1 MRRNNKLTII
11 FLLVGLIYSCKGA
24 DEEEINL
31 NNEIIYTINDS
42 LTTKII
48 IDSIIRD
55 KTSPIRHCIMD
66 YNHDTLEIS
75 FRYMD
80 DNVFPITDDMVKK
93 TNRFLKVENE
103 KIPIVFNTDFL
114 FIEYDSTI
122 HAEGRSY
129 GYNWMNYAKI
139 KLYPFRTLVSY
150 ENFYFMGGK
159 EVSEKGRKKRL
170 EREKLEGRKE

>member
-1 MRRNNKLTII
+1 MKKNNKLTII
-11 FLLVGLIYSCKGA
+11 FLLVGLIYSCKSA

-31 NNEIIYTINDS
+31 NNEIIYTIKDS

-55 KTSPIRHCIMD
+55 KTNPVRHCIMD
-66 YNHDTLEIS
+66 YNQDTIVLI
-75 FRYMD
+75 FIYLD
-80 DNVFPITDDMVKK
+80 DDIIPLIDDIIKK
-93 TNRFLKVENE
+93 TNRFLEVENE
-103 KIPIVFNTDFL
+103 KIPIVLNTDFYYV
-114 FIEYDSTI
+114 EEDSTML
-122 HAEGRSY
+122 AEVRTY

-150 ENFYFMGGK
+150 ENFYFRGGK